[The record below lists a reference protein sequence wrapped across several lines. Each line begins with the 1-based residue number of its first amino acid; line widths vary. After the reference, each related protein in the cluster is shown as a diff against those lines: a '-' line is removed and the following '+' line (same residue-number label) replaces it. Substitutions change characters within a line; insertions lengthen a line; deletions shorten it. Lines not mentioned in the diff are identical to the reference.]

1 MNSDILYFNIR
12 SKECQQLSNNA
23 DLIVSLPFSIDIG
36 DDEWLQIEVISAE
49 IPLSFYN
56 VSSALQNNIFN
67 YSKIPAGTVALTIPN
82 GNYTVD
88 SLISTMNGLQSD
100 FTMSYSDVFNKFL
113 ITLKAPITA
122 VMFVYSASDYTQQ
135 LFGIIAS
142 RQITSSSY
150 LDGVCNLASVH
161 SLLVRSSLN
170 SGNSASTSQSN
181 NDIIQKISLDV
192 NYGGMIIL
200 NQNSVIRKNIIKSGS
215 IRQFYLKLT
224 EQNQKII
231 DLNSCNWEM
240 SLLFTKIKHD
250 LNIVSP
256 EQLERRKNNYIQEQP
271 TELTTQPPPITN
283 NYQPVSSYSSVIE
296 PVQEPSEQPMKTE
309 INEPTSQT
317 ETQEPIEPM
326 ITQPQTQTETQQI
339 TQIQPSETV
348 ENKDNNALD
357 NQNKQDIPHDNLYDL
372 LYSLIQ
378 E

>member
-23 DLIVSLPFSIDIG
+23 DLVVSLPFSIDIG
-36 DDEWLQIEVISAE
+36 EDDWLQIEVISAE

-56 VSSALQNNIFN
+56 ISSALENNTFSYI
-67 YSKIPAGTVALTIPN
+67 KIPAGTVALTISD

-88 SLISTMNGLQSD
+88 SIISTINGLQSD

-113 ITLKAPITA
+113 ITLKSPITS
-122 VMFVYSASDYTQQ
+122 MIFTYSVNNYWQQ
-135 LFGIIAS
+135 LYGIIVT
-142 RQITSSSY
+142 QTITTPSY
-150 LDGVCNLASVH
+150 FGGVCNLASVH

-250 LNIVSP
+250 MNTVSP
-256 EQLERRKNNYIQEQP
+256 EQLERRTNNYIQPTPPEPIQP
-271 TELTTQPPPITN
+271 ISN
-283 NYQPVSSYSSVIE
+283 NYQPVSSNLSAIE
-296 PVQEPSEQPMKTE
+296 PVQEPSEKPMKIE
-309 INEPTSQT
+309 INEPTTQT
-317 ETQEPIEPM
+317 ETQEPTEPM
-326 ITQPQTQTETQQI
+326 ITQPQIQTETPQI
-339 TQIQPSETV
+339 TQIQPLETV
-348 ENKDNNALD
+348 ENKDYNSID
-357 NQNKQDIPHDNLYDL
+357 MQNKQDIQHDNLYDL
-372 LYSLIQ
+372 LYSLVQ